1 MLAAADFVGS
11 VEVRIAIRILD
22 YIHIGIGLGEH

>member
-1 MLAAADFVGS
+1 VGS